1 MKKKLKLGVIGAGK
15 IGRLHLDSVINY
27 ISSTEVVQVADP
39 YITNETKEWLSDLGV
54 TSITPDVDEL
64 INNKEVEAVMIL
76 SSTNLHAEQIVKAA
90 KAGKHIFCEK
100 PVHFELQTI
109 LETLKIVKE
118 SGVKF
123 QIGFNRRFDH
133 NFKRV
138 RDTVESGKI
147 GTPHIVKIT
156 SRDPAPPPIEYV
168 KVSGGLF
175 MDMMI
180 HDFDMIRY
188 LSGQEVVSVFARGG
202 NLIDEKIKEVGDVDT
217 AIVTF
222 EFKDGS
228 FGVIDNSR
236 QAVYGYDQRAE
247 VFGSKGCCEAQNDTD
262 TRVSTVTVDGTES
275 DKPPY
280 FFLQRYFQAYVDEMK
295 SFAEAVLEDKP
306 VACGLYDAIRPVII
320 AKAAGL
326 SLKEGRAVKLEEIL
340 NEKTISKYLK

>member
-1 MKKKLKLGVIGAGK
+1 MKKKLKVGVIGAGK
-15 IGRLHLDSVINY
+15 IGRLHIDSVTNY
-27 ISSTEVVQVADP
+27 VPNTEVVQVADP
-39 YITNETKEWLSDLGV
+39 FITDETAEWLEDLGI
-54 TSITPDVDEL
+54 TSITKDVDEL
-64 INNKEVEAVMIL
+64 INNDQVEAVMIL
-76 SSTNLHAEQIVKAA
+76 SSTNMHAEQIVKAA
-90 KAGKHIFCEK
+90 KAKKHIFCEK
-100 PVHFELQTI
+100 PVHFEIQTI
-109 LETLKIVKE
+109 LETLKIVKD

-133 NFKRV
+133 NFKKV
-138 RDTVESGKI
+138 YDTVQSGKI

-156 SRDPAPPPIEYV
+156 SRDPAPPSIDYV

-188 LSGQEVVSVFARGG
+188 LSGSEVVSVFSRGG
-202 NLIDEKIKEVGDVDT
+202 TLIDEEIGKAGDVDT

-222 EFKDGS
+222 EFADGA

-247 VFGSKGCCEAQNDTD
+247 VFGSKGCSIAENDTD

-295 SFAEAVLEDKP
+295 SFSEAVLENKP
-306 VACGLYDAIRPVII
+306 VVCGMNDAIRPVLI

-326 SLKEGRAVKLEEIL
+326 SQKENRPVKLEEIL
-340 NEKTISKYLK
+340 SESEIAKYLG

>member
-1 MKKKLKLGVIGAGK
+1 MKRKLKLGVIGAGK
-15 IGRLHLDSVINY
+15 IGRLHLDSVMNY
-27 ISSTEVVQVADP
+27 IPDAEVVQVADP
-39 YITNETKEWLSDLGV
+39 YITVETREWLNDNGV
-54 TSITPDVDEL
+54 SSIIDDADAL
-64 INNKEVEAVMIL
+64 INNKDVEAVMIL

-100 PVHFELQTI
+100 PVHFELQAI
-109 LETLKIVKE
+109 LDTLKVVKE

-133 NFKRV
+133 NFKRIFDV
-138 RDTVESGKI
+138 VQSGKI
-147 GTPHIVKIT
+147 GSPHIVKIT
-156 SRDPAPPPIEYV
+156 SRDPAPPSIDYV

-188 LSGQEVVSVFARGG
+188 LSGKEVVSVSTRGG
-202 NLIDEKIKEVGDVDT
+202 TLIDEKIKEAGDVDT
-217 AIVTF
+217 AIVTV
-222 EFKDGS
+222 EFDDGS

-247 VFGSKGCCEAQNDTD
+247 VFGPKGCCATDNDTD
-262 TRVSTVTVDGTES
+262 TRVSVVTVDGAES

-295 SFAEAVLEDKP
+295 SFTDAILNDKE
-306 VACGLYDAIRPVII
+306 VVCGMYDAIRPVVI

-326 SLKEGRAVKLEEIL
+326 SLKEGRTVKLDEIL
-340 NEKTISKYLK
+340 DETTISQYLG